1 MELLTSENPPVV
13 HGCIN
18 PLQLQK
24 FSSNESDSD
33 HEKFILSLLGS
44 PLSKK
49 EEKSFSDFPLFEGRK
64 SGETTTTASC
74 AQEPFF
80 NSGKVDRCKCKKSQC
95 LRLHCA
101 CFSNNGVC
109 GKLCSCFDCM
119 NREEFEGARQFV
131 IQKTKEINPLAF
143 KSKVRTVDSSDKLL
157 NTQGC
162 KCLRNNCRQ
171 KYCECFK
178 LGVGCS
184 NVCRCKS
191 CFNDK
196 RELGQ
201 NIKQEFQKRIFRKK
215 HKIVISSK
223 QPGEPE
229 TNLCTRSIT
238 YVPHRKKQGKT
249 TSA

>member
-1 MELLTSENPPVV
+1 MELFPRESPGVV
-13 HGCIN
+13 PDSIDS
-18 PLQLQK
+18 PRLQK
-24 FSSNESDSD
+24 FSSDDSNSDE
-33 HEKFILSLLGS
+33 EKFILSLLGS

-49 EEKSFSDFPLFEGRK
+49 EKKSLSEFPVFEGRK

-74 AQEPFF
+74 AQETFF
-80 NSGKVDRCKCKKSQC
+80 NPGKIDRCKCKKSQC

-101 CFSNNGVC
+101 CFSNSGVC
-109 GKLCSCFDCM
+109 GKLCGCLDCM
-119 NREEFEGARQFV
+119 NREEYESARQFV

-143 KSKVRTVDSSDKLL
+143 KSKVRKVDSSDKLL

-184 NVCRCKS
+184 NVCRCNS
-191 CFNDK
+191 CFNNK
-196 RELGQ
+196 RQLGPT
-201 NIKQEFQKRIFRKK
+201 IKQEFQKRIFRKK
-215 HKIVISSK
+215 HKIVIGSK
-223 QPGEPE
+223 QVDEPE

-238 YVPHRKKQGKT
+238 YVPHRKKIAK
-249 TSA
+249 